1 VYFVFSIQLMRREL
15 PVLFVSFLLVTVSAA
30 AHHSTAA
37 YDMERI
43 VEASGSVKDWY
54 WGYPHTLLIVSVAT
68 RDAQAEEWTMEAG
81 PPGVMTEA
89 GWSKTSWK
97 VGDVVSVKVHPRRRE
112 PKGGFLTE
120 AKRANGEVLTVPK
133 PPE

>member
-1 VYFVFSIQLMRREL
+1 VFSIQLMKTKL
-15 PVLFVSFLLVTVSAA
+15 PVLFAGILLVTVYAS

-37 YDMERI
+37 YDMEKV

-54 WGYPHTLLIVSVAT
+54 WGYPHTLLIVNVAT
-68 RDAQAEEWTMEAG
+68 PGGQPEEWTMEAG
-81 PPGVMTEA
+81 PPGVMMEA

-97 VGDVVSVKVHPRRRE
+97 VGEAVSVKVHPRRRE